1 MNELAGV
8 GPRREEA
15 LAALGLLTV
24 YDALCYL
31 PMRYE
36 DRRRPTSI
44 RELVPGEYA
53 VVRGKIESLLV
64 RKTMRRNVCVAMF
77 DVSDGRDRVDV
88 VIFGAFRSFVG
99 LGERFDIILYGRPDI
114 KDGSLVFQNPDYA
127 VLTGSAA
134 AIPKDFNRILPV
146 YSTVK
151 GLPRKWLANL
161 IHLCVASPGLSL
173 EDPIPD
179 TLLAKRSLPSLV
191 DAFRGVHA
199 PENPGDIT
207 RSMRRLAY
215 GEFFVSQVKIFE
227 ARAARE
233 RATAKPLTEGAGN
246 VRRFVSSLPFIL
258 TESQLAVIDEI
269 VSDISGVRPMHRL
282 LQGDVGSGK
291 TVVALAAAAMCAGA
305 GLQTAIL
312 VPTTILSAQFF
323 SEASRY
329 LEPLGIR
336 CAELT
341 GGTGAKGR
349 EAVLAGLA
357 SGEIDVLVGTHA
369 IIEEDVVF
377 RSLGLAVIDEQHRF
391 GVRQRD
397 LIAGRNLG
405 VHALMMSA
413 TPIPRTLC
421 MAVYGDIETSM
432 IRGRPSSRKPV
443 ITRVLSSNHI
453 GGLYGF
459 ISRRAESGDGCFWVC
474 PSIGDEDES
483 ASESSVI
490 SRAADIEKNIRG
502 VKVERL
508 YGSMTPEEKS
518 EIMRRFSEGESRII
532 VSTTVIEVG
541 IDIPDAGVMVVEGA
555 SSFGLSQL
563 HQLRGRVGRGNRQG
577 VCILLDSGANIKN
590 SRKLAIMT
598 ESDDGYLIAEEDLR
612 LRGAGD
618 IAGTRQHG
626 VIDLRFAGLPQD
638 SDLLELAREDARTF
652 FRQSTPSWTP
662 NPPP

>member
-1 MNELAGV
+1 
-8 GPRREEA
+8 
-15 LAALGLLTV
+15 V